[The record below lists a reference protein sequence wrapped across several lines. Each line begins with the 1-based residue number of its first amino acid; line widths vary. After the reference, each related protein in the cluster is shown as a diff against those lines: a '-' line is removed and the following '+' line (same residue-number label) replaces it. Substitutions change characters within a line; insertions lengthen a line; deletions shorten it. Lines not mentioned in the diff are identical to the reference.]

1 MIRLRCLKVSGKFAI
16 SLGVGGYVY
25 CWVVITNVVQLLI
38 IERTFGLGYEAF
50 KVFDGPFGLS

>member
-1 MIRLRCLKVSGKFAI
+1 VCLKVSGKFAI